1 MRQVTRL
8 LTLTNGLFPVCVGS
22 RILGGRIRSGKNN
35 GSVFCRAHSYVGA
48 ARTMKLLK
56 TVFWLGVVIYYLP
69 SPASQSGAPA
79 SVQGSA
85 TKVASQFCTQPLA
98 LCKRGEPGERNSSRN
113 AVSQDTLTSPDRA
126 VPWRG
131 SALHSGL

>member
-1 MRQVTRL
+1 MAPPRPNRHDSHDVSAQNRLCHAAGDTAVNVTEWFIPGMRR
-8 LTLTNGLFPVCVGS
+8 FPYFGWQ
-22 RILGGRIRSGKNN
+22 IRSGKNN

-69 SPASQSGAPA
+69 SSASQSGAPA

-85 TKVASQFCTQPLA
+85 TK
-98 LCKRGEPGERNSSRN
+98 
-113 AVSQDTLTSPDRA
+113 
-126 VPWRG
+126 
-131 SALHSGL
+131 